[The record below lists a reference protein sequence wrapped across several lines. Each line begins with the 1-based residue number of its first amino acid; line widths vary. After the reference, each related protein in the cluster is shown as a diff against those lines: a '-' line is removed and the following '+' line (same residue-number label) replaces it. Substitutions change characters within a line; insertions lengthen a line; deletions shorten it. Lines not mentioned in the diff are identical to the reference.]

1 MQDGTQWGV
10 GLGVFGSLRIVGD
23 MQYALEIS
31 DLRKTYKNNFEALK
45 GIDLCVER
53 GDFFALLGPN
63 GAGKSTTLGI
73 LSALVKKSSGQV
85 KVCGLDQ
92 DKDPEGVKRKLG
104 VVPQEFNFNQFER
117 VHDILMQQAGYYGM
131 RPDLARVNIEK
142 YLRQMELWDKRFEK
156 VYNLSGGMKRRL
168 MIVRGL
174 IHEPEV
180 LILDEPTAG
189 VDIEIRRSMW
199 SFLTEINRQ
208 GVTII
213 LTTHYL
219 EEAEQLCRNVA
230 IIHHGDILTHTSIRE
245 LLRRQNTTT
254 FVAEVVGDLSP
265 VLAAHPDTMSAP
277 EPGELRFQVQRGDD
291 LNAVFRILDGANI
304 QVLSVRPSANR
315 LESLF
320 VDLVAKSDAAKESV

>member
-1 MQDGTQWGV
+1 MQ
-10 GLGVFGSLRIVGD
+10 F
-23 MQYALEIS
+23 ALEIS

-45 GIDLCVER
+45 GINLCVEK

-73 LSALVKKSSGQV
+73 LSALVKKTSGQV
-85 KVCGLDQ
+85 RICGLDQ

-117 VHDILMQQAGYYGM
+117 VYDILTQQAGYYGM
-131 RPDLARVNIEK
+131 RADLARVNIDK

-199 SFLTEINRQ
+199 AFLSDINRQ

-245 LLRRQNTTT
+245 LLRRQNTTN
-254 FVAEVVGDLSP
+254 FVAEVAGDVSS
-265 VLAAHPDTMSAP
+265 VLAQYPALMSSP
-277 EPGELRFQVQRGDD
+277 EAGELRFQVERGDD
-291 LNAVFRILDGANI
+291 LNAVFRILDAASI
-304 QVLSVRPSANR
+304 RVMSVRPSANR

-320 VDLVAKSDAAKESV
+320 VDLVAQSNAQEEQV

>member
-1 MQDGTQWGV
+1 
-10 GLGVFGSLRIVGD
+10 

-45 GIDLCVER
+45 GIDLCVEK

-73 LSALVKKSSGQV
+73 LSALVKKTSGQV
-85 KVCGLDQ
+85 LVCGLDQ

-117 VHDILMQQAGYYGM
+117 VYDILTQQAGYYGM
-131 RPDLARVNIEK
+131 RADLARVNIEK

-199 SFLTEINRQ
+199 AFLSDINRQ

-254 FVAEVVGDLSP
+254 FVAEVVGDLTAVVAQNPESISSP
-265 VLAAHPDTMSAP
+265 EA
-277 EPGELRFQVQRGDD
+277 GELRFKIQRGDD
-291 LNAVFRILDGANI
+291 LNAVFQMLDAANI
-304 QVLSVRPSANR
+304 RVMSVRPSANR

-320 VDLVAKSDAAKESV
+320 VDLVSAPGAVEESV